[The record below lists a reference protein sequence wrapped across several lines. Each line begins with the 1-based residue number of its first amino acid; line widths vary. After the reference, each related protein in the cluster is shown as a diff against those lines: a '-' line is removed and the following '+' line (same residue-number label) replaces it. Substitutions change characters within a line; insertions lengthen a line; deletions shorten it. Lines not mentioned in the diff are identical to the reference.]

1 MSGASGP
8 VLVDCAGAQMGGA
21 LRFLTELDGFLAP
34 RPGAG
39 VRLIGR
45 GRRVAPS
52 WLARRER
59 LGRYRRT
66 VALNNVGY
74 LATRGERWVLLRNA
88 LHFLTPAEVRALPR
102 GLPADIARA
111 APVVRLL
118 ARRADVVVVPASS
131 MAERVRTAL
140 PRLGDRLVVRPHP
153 LSPQPARPGEDER
166 VRGAILCPVL
176 FASFKPMGRLL
187 RLADTAAAMVAQQ
200 TGASVS
206 IVVTAT
212 DEEAREQGLAA
223 CRSLRFVGRLTPD
236 ALRGHQRRAGALLY
250 PTTAESFGYPLA
262 EARLAGVPVI
272 ARGTGHN
279 AEVAGP
285 VLVPYRDESADD
297 LAAAMHAALTLTPQ
311 PEPGNPFDPV
321 DYFTW
326 LLDAKEPAL

>member
-1 MSGASGP
+1 MNRASGP

-59 LGRYRRT
+59 PGRYRRT

-74 LATRGERWVLLRNA
+74 LATRSERWVLLRNA
-88 LHFLTPAEVRALPR
+88 LHFLTPAEVRALPG

-111 APVVRLL
+111 VPVVRLL

-131 MAERVRTAL
+131 MADRVLTAL
-140 PRLGDRLVVRPHP
+140 PGLADRLVVRPHP
-153 LSPQPARPGEDER
+153 LSPPPARPGER
-166 VRGAILCPVL
+166 IRGAILCPVL

-187 RLADTAAAMVAQQ
+187 RLADTAAAMVTEQ
-200 TGASVS
+200 TGEPLS

-212 DEEAREQGLAA
+212 GAEAREQGLAD
-223 CRSLRFVGRLTPD
+223 CPSLRFVGRLTPT

-297 LAAAMHAALTLTPQ
+297 LATAMHATLTLTPP
-311 PEPGNPFDPV
+311 PEPTNPFDPV

-326 LLDAKEPAL
+326 LLDAQVPAL